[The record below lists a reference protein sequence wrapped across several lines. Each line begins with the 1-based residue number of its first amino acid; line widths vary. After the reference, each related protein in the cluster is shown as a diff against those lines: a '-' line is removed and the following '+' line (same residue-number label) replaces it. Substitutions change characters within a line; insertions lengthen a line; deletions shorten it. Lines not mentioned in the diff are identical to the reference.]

1 LRPPGRHLY
10 DTHVSDGESI
20 DLPSKDGFDHWFY
33 VFDGEVSVGEQALGK
48 YHALVVGANHS
59 PVTATATK
67 DSDLVVFLVDRSAKF
82 SREGT
87 MSG

>member
-1 LRPPGRHLY
+1 
-10 DTHVSDGESI
+10 VSDCESI
-20 DLPSKDGFDHWFY
+20 DLPSKDGFDRWFY
-33 VFDGEVSVGEQALGK
+33 VFEGEVSIGEQTLGK
-48 YHALVVGANHS
+48 YHALVVGADHTA
-59 PVTATATK
+59 VIATAKT